1 MLEQPCPQLY
11 PPSVGVEAQRLH
23 EEYRERVVRGPPHR
37 ALAQLGEYARRRGI
51 ARALK
56 DEPPRRAKDRLR
68 QPARQL
74 WNLARVRA
82 RVQATLNHLPLIG
95 CIAALPNVR
104 ARRRERAPPRF
115 QSDQGDRSHIEGV
128 RRRGADAQECRR
140 STGAGF
146 CWASLVSNGPEP
158 QRSLVP
164 ASGNQGLAASPR
176 SGTKSGTPA
185 SRGEAALR
193 LRGPMASIVAQ
204 ADLPPEDET
213 WKAEVKKPPRDNRYQ
228 TEDVTLTKGRPRHSR
243 RARPRPL

>member
-11 PPSVGVEAQRLH
+11 PPSSRCGGATSP
-23 EEYRERVVRGPPHR
+23 RERVVRGPPHR

-140 STGAGF
+140 ILEQVFAGPVWYLTGQN
-146 CWASLVSNGPEP
+146 L
-158 QRSLVP
+158 R
-164 ASGNQGLAASPR
+164 GLWSPLLAIKASPR
-176 SGTKSGTPA
+176 
-185 SRGEAALR
+185 
-193 LRGPMASIVAQ
+193 V
-204 ADLPPEDET
+204 
-213 WKAEVKKPPRDNRYQ
+213 RD
-228 TEDVTLTKGRPRHSR
+228 
-243 RARPRPL
+243 RARSRAPQRVEAKQRCA